1 MVLLILCLA
10 CAPVLPGAC
19 ATKILYGRRPAD
31 TLHPVSAYIMGWL
44 LCVCMAGAANAVTVI
59 GGQSLLWCTKLF
71 VGLLLGMEGISAII
85 LGILG
90 AVQGRERHEAF
101 QKASEHRKVSGTV
114 RGLQVVFMMLV
125 LIQIVSIL
133 RKGYVFLSGDMTL
146 ETVQSFLDTNALYEM
161 NPLTGQMYEAGVPLR
176 IRILCLPTLYAMLCT
191 LFDVSAQTVVWTVMP
206 VYHLLCAYLVYYLL
220 GSRLFPDKR
229 VQRVTFLIL
238 AALVLAQ
245 GTYAYGADGLG
256 LMYRGFRGE
265 SVRSVILLPYVIWAL
280 LERKWFCIIP
290 AVMAEACIVWTLYGM
305 GVSVMVAAIF
315 ALVLC
320 GCAFF
325 DKKHGKGDRTCGN

>member
-10 CAPVLPGAC
+10 CAPVLPGVC
-19 ATKILYGRRPAD
+19 AMKILYGRRPAD
-31 TLHPVSAYIMGWL
+31 ALHPVSAYILGWL
-44 LCVCMAGAANAVTVI
+44 LCICMAGAANAVTVI
-59 GGQSLLWCTKLF
+59 SGQSLLWCTKLF
-71 VGLLLGMEGISAII
+71 VGLLLGAELGAAVI
-85 LGILG
+85 LGIFG
-90 AVQGRERHEAF
+90 VVQGRKR
-101 QKASEHRKVSGTV
+101 SEVSQRVPGQRGLSGSV
-114 RGLQVVFMMLV
+114 CGLQVLFSVLV
-125 LIQIVSIL
+125 LIQIACIL
-133 RKGYVFLSGDMTL
+133 RKGYVFLEGDMTL

-176 IRILCLPTLYAMLCT
+176 IRILCLPALYAMLCT

-220 GSRLFPDKR
+220 GRRLFPDKQ
-229 VQRVTFLIL
+229 VQRVIFLIL

-265 SVRSVILLPYVIWAL
+265 SVRSVVLLPYVIWAL
-280 LERKWFCIIP
+280 LERKWLCIIP
-290 AVMAEACIVWTLYGM
+290 AVAAEACIVWTLYGM
-305 GVSVMVAAIF
+305 GVSVPVTVIF

-325 DKKHGKGDRTCGN
+325 DKKHGKEDRTCGN